1 MTLFVAPSRRAS
13 SAWRRRV
20 LWVQSTTPAEIRS
33 QPGCLWRPQ
42 VSPKSPA
49 SGSIPRDATTLL
61 GIRAGKANPSTGG
74 LTSSRPCG
82 NVGVMVDVLFVCT
95 GNLCRSPSA
104 ALLLRQH
111 LGDEAGAEVT
121 VHSAGTFGADNGPP
135 SRARRGGQTF
145 GIDLGSHVARI
156 VDPGMIET
164 ADLVVGLAREHVRET
179 VVAVP
184 SSFPRTFTL
193 GRSYVAG
200 SRWGPVATR
209 MSSEPG

>member
-1 MTLFVAPSRRAS
+1 MWER
-13 SAWRRRV
+13 W
-20 LWVQSTTPAEIRS
+20 
-33 QPGCLWRPQ
+33 
-42 VSPKSPA
+42 
-49 SGSIPRDATTLL
+49 
-61 GIRAGKANPSTGG
+61 
-74 LTSSRPCG
+74 
-82 NVGVMVDVLFVCT
+82 VMVDVLFVCT

-121 VHSAGTFGADNGPP
+121 VHSAGTFGADDGPP
-135 SRARRGGQTF
+135 SALVEEGSTF

-193 GRSYVAG
+193 REIVRRGLQVGPRGDTEELGTWLGNLHEGRRHADLIGASPDDDVIDPMGGRRTTTAG
-200 SRWGPVATR
+200 CSLKWRR
-209 MSSEPG
+209 